1 MKYSLR
7 LFFIGL
13 AFSSFSSI
21 AFTQPAKPSFESL
34 IFNRFNSQVGLLPEK
49 LYLQTDKPYYSAGE
63 NIWFKSYLVNATT
76 HSPNTQSKFI
86 YVELIDKSD
95 SVFQRIKIKKDSL
108 GFAGR
113 FVLPPEMPAGYYTLR
128 AYSYWMRNAGEDFF
142 FKKVIFIGNT
152 IDDRVNPT
160 ISYSKPLNGKVIAT
174 VTFKDANKNPIIS
187 KQLVGRINWTGKKLK
202 SYTVTTDKNG
212 VVSFPIEIT
221 SSSYKNKALEVE
233 FKDPQLKFQQKFF
246 LPTFSD
252 EFDVQFFPEGGSL
265 LANCMQTIAF
275 KAIGSNGLGINI
287 SGSIVDSLGTQLC
300 QFQSLNK
307 GMGQI
312 MLEAKA
318 GQSYYAIVKNASGTE
333 KKILLPRAK
342 TEGVIIQLKPNH
354 NKIYYQVINKS
365 NIDVHSLY
373 LLIHSRGQVMAIK
386 QLDSL
391 SLMGQISGTLL
402 PAGICSF
409 SVMNSVNGTVLSE
422 RLSFISKPLT
432 STFALKTDKPSYGKR
447 ESVNLN
453 FSLLSKDSLPADG
466 NFSLSITDSHTV
478 IQDSLAD
485 NIQSNLLLTSD
496 LQGYVEDPGSYFCG
510 NPTQAHVKLD
520 LLMLTQ
526 GWKRFEFVDIRT
538 AKISQPQFYM
548 EAGQALSGKV
558 LNLIGKPS
566 KNADIIMLSPGLK
579 AGTKFVK
586 TDSLGR
592 FLIDG
597 ISFPDSTS
605 FILKA
610 KKTKSFGDVEIIPDP
625 DDFPIAKTFIPLKQ
639 EGVVEAPADY
649 FSQIKEKYFY
659 EGGVRMIG
667 LDEVTVTAKKIDP
680 NKVENYY
687 SGMADNTIDTDALDK
702 MPGMSL
708 LNVLSTIAGVQVTG
722 EDVTIRGS
730 MGPPMLMIDEMEEPD
745 LSQLSY
751 LTTNDISDISVF
763 KGANAAIFGSRGG
776 NGVITIT
783 LKTGVQLKAITPPSM
798 AVIKPLGF
806 QKSAQFYVPKYEVDS
821 ILKNINP
828 DLRTTIYWNPSLST
842 DKNGIITTKFPT
854 ADKANDYTVTMEGI
868 SKTGEIYRYVGI
880 IRRKKE

>member
-7 LFFIGL
+7 LFFIGSV
-13 AFSSFSSI
+13 FSLFSTLVFS
-21 AFTQPAKPSFESL
+21 QPTKPSFESL
-34 IFNRFNSQVGLLPEK
+34 IFKRYNSQVGLLPEK

-76 HSPNTQSKFI
+76 HAPNTQSKFI

-95 SVFQRIKIKKDSL
+95 SIFQRIKIKKDSL
-108 GFAGR
+108 GFTGR

-128 AYSYWMRNAGEDFF
+128 AYSYWMRNAGEDYF

-202 SYTVTTDKNG
+202 TYTVTTDKNG
-212 VVSFPIEIT
+212 VVTFPIELT
-221 SSSYKNKALEVE
+221 SSNYNNKALEVE

-246 LPTFSD
+246 LPSFSD

-265 LANCMQTIAF
+265 LADRMQNIAF

-287 SGSIVDSLGTQLC
+287 SGSVVDSLGATLC

-318 GQSYYAIVKNASGTE
+318 DQNYYAIVKSASGVE

-342 TEGVIIQLKPNH
+342 KTGVIIQLKPNH
-354 NKIYYQVINKS
+354 NKIYYQVVNKS

-391 SLMGQISGTLL
+391 SLIGQISEQVL
-402 PAGICSF
+402 PAGITSF
-409 SVMNSVNGTVLSE
+409 SVVSSATGTILSE
-422 RLSFISKPLT
+422 RLAFISKPT
-432 STFALKTDKPSYGKR
+432 TALFKMRTDKTMYGKR
-447 ESVNLN
+447 EPVSLN
-453 FSLLSKDSLPADG
+453 FSLLTKDSVAVNG
-466 NFSLSITDSHTV
+466 NFSLSITDSRTV

-485 NIQSNLLLTSD
+485 QIQSNLLLSSD
-496 LQGYVEDPGSYFCG
+496 LKGHIEEPGSYFCG
-510 NPTQAHVKLD
+510 NLTQAHVKLD

-526 GWKRFEFVDIRT
+526 GWKRFEFADFKNSKM
-538 AKISQPQFYM
+538 AQPQFYM

-558 LNLIGKPS
+558 LNLLGKPS
-566 KNADIIMLSPGLK
+566 KNADIIMLSPRLK
-579 AGTKFVK
+579 AGTKFAK

-597 ISFPDSTS
+597 ISFADSTS

-610 KKTKSFGDVEIIPDP
+610 KKNKSFGDVEIIPDP
-625 DDFPIAKTFIPLKQ
+625 DDFPTAKTFIPIKL

-659 EGGVRMIG
+659 EGGIRMIG
-667 LDEVTVTAKKIDP
+667 LDEVTVTAQKKDP

-687 SGMADNTIDTDALDK
+687 SGMADQSISSEALDK

-708 LNVLSTIAGVQVTG
+708 FNVLSTIAGVQVTG

-730 MGPPMLMIDEMEEPD
+730 TGPPMLMIDQMETED
-745 LSQLSY
+745 LSELSY

-776 NGVITIT
+776 NGVISIT
-783 LKTGVQLKAITPPSM
+783 LKKGIQLKAITPPSM
-798 AVIKPLGF
+798 AVIKPLGY
-806 QKSAQFYVPKYEVDS
+806 QKSAEFYVPKYEVDS
-821 ILKNINP
+821 ILKDRNP

-842 DKNGIITTKFPT
+842 DKNGMITTTFPT
-854 ADKANDYTVTMEGI
+854 ADKANDYTVTMEGV
-868 SKTGEIYRYVGI
+868 SKSGEIYRYVGI